1 MVDSFQLIPAV
12 DVMGTEAVRLHRGN
26 FDEVVA
32 RAGDPATLVQGF
44 AAARPPFIHV
54 VDLDGA
60 RSGRIRPE
68 LMGGLAAAAAP
79 IPVQASGGVR
89 TPADAQALLDA
100 GASRVVV
107 GTAALDSPDTLAELT
122 AAFDERL
129 VVAVDARAGKV
140 TVAGWSRVTAL
151 APDEFAERCAEAG
164 ARRLLCTAVER
175 DGTMAGP
182 DFDLLARV
190 RDRSGLPVLAAGGV
204 RSAEDLEAL
213 ATLGLEGAVV
223 GRAVLEGDVKL

>member
-12 DVMGTEAVRLHRGN
+12 DVMGTEAVCLHRGN

-44 AAARPPFIHV
+44 AAARPPVIHV

-79 IPVQASGGVR
+79 TPVQASGGVR

-223 GRAVLEGDVKL
+223 GRAVLEGDVRL